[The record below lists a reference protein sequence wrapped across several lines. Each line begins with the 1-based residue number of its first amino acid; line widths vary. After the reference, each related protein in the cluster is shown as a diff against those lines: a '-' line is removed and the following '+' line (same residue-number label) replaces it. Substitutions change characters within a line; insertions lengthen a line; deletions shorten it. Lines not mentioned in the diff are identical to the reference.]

1 MEKIEQFE
9 QFETAGNL
17 IIEAMQYTHP
27 ETAELYS
34 GSRVEMM
41 MKSAAN
47 TLKTIK
53 QYHCQKLATYI
64 ENRARGI
71 AYAAHALA
79 ESLAALTPEYSR
91 SQVSRGC
98 LLLRLLDELKK
109 QKTIQCYQKK
119 YHFFRALF
127 HKLRQEMGGKLD
139 DLLDTIKALLEKRY
153 RASSAIEGF
162 NSVLR
167 PYLYV
172 RKGVN
177 QNFLELFKA
186 WYNLRTRRQGR
197 YKGTSAYECISGQ
210 KVDDWLSMIGY
221 MPSSSLH

>member
-1 MEKIEQFE
+1 
-9 QFETAGNL
+9 
-17 IIEAMQYTHP
+17 
-27 ETAELYS
+27 
-34 GSRVEMM
+34 
-41 MKSAAN
+41 
-47 TLKTIK
+47 
-53 QYHCQKLATYI
+53 
-64 ENRARGI
+64 
-71 AYAAHALA
+71 
-79 ESLAALTPEYSR
+79 
-91 SQVSRGC
+91 
-98 LLLRLLDELKK
+98 
-109 QKTIQCYQKK
+109 
-119 YHFFRALF
+119 
-127 HKLRQEMGGKLD
+127 MGGKLD

-186 WYNLRTRRQGR
+186 WYNLRTRRQGH

-210 KVDDWLSMIGY
+210 KVNDWLSMIGY

>member
-1 MEKIEQFE
+1 MAAK
-9 QFETAGNL
+9 L
-17 IIEAMQYTHP
+17 IIEAMQTVHP
-27 ETAELYS
+27 ETGELYS

-41 MKSAAN
+41 MRTAAT
-47 TLKTIK
+47 TLKIIP

-64 ENRARGI
+64 ENRVTGI
-71 AYAAHALA
+71 AYAAHALDV
-79 ESLAALTPEYSR
+79 ELAILTPQYSR
-91 SQVSRGC
+91 VQVSRSC

-109 QKTIQCYQKK
+109 QKHIRHYQKK
-119 YHFFRALF
+119 YQFFQALF
-127 HKLRQEMGGKLD
+127 HNLQQELGDNLD
-139 DLLDTIKALLEKRY
+139 ELLDRIKGLLENRY

-186 WYNLRTRRQGR
+186 WYNLKTRRQGR
-197 YKGTSAYECISGQ
+197 YKGTSAHECISGYLPTRA
-210 KVDDWLSMIGY
+210 V
-221 MPSSSLH
+221 H